1 VKLTIKYWR
10 DIPSMV
16 SIKQGRKRVKTL
28 LSERFQE
35 AIDSAAMRGKA
46 VDTDTYLED
55 WRDIDKQV
63 DDGDL
68 QQAVDAAALE
78 IENSF
83 DAERLAI
90 IIKNQGHES

>member
-1 VKLTIKYWR
+1 
-10 DIPSMV
+10 MV

>member
-1 VKLTIKYWR
+1 MKLTIKYWR